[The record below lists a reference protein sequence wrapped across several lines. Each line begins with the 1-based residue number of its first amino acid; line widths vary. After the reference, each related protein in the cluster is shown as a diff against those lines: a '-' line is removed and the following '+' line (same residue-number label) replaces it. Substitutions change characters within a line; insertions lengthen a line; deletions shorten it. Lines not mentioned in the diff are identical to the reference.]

1 MKNLWKKF
9 WPYVVT
15 VAGWL
20 LMAGVLVGFE
30 QCIGKSQLKKE
41 NEKLREELAKQ
52 QQYVPLERD
61 TIRGGVE
68 VVIQKVVEVEKVKEV
83 LSDEDKALLKDV
95 GTKLSAIE
103 SYQKIGMRTEA
114 EVTLSRDTVAAYG
127 GGDAANERLPP
138 ADSMLTYKDAWLDL
152 KYNTFNQN
160 LLILLRDSLTISVER
175 EYKKKFLWWRW
186 GVKGY
191 EVKAVS
197 FNPYT
202 TIQYN
207 TFVKKKE

>member
-9 WPYVVT
+9 WPFLIV
-15 VAGWL
+15 L
-20 LMAGVLVGFE
+20 LFWAVLVALA
-30 QCIGKSQLKKE
+30 CSCDRSLKKE
-41 NEKLREELAKQ
+41 NEKLRKELARA
-52 QQYVPLERD
+52 QQYVPLQRD
-61 TIRGGVE
+61 TIRDSVE
-68 VVIQKVVEVEKVKEV
+68 VITQKIVEVEKVKEV
-83 LSDEDKALLKDV
+83 LSKEDKELLKDMDA
-95 GTKLSAIE
+95 KISAIE

-114 EVTLSRDTVAAYG
+114 AVTLSRDTVATCHQA
-127 GGDAANERLPP
+127 DAANERLPP
-138 ADSMLTYKDAWLDL
+138 MDSVLTYKDAWLDL
-152 KYNTFNQN
+152 KYNSGTNS
-160 LLILLRDSLTISVER
+160 LLILLRDSLSISVER

-207 TFVKKKE
+207 TFVKRK